1 VTPSFPCEPR
11 VKILDRYIITVLVHD
26 FAYAL
31 AVLLAIFSVINLT
44 EELRLADA
52 PTYGIPQALTYVV
65 LRLPAEAY
73 ALFPAS
79 AVLGTVLGLG
89 QLQRDHELVALQAAG
104 VSRGRLSLTVLMVA
118 ATLALTGAGL
128 GEMIAAP
135 LSQRAQSGRALAL
148 SGHRTLS
155 TPAGLWLRD
164 GSRFVN
170 VGQVQSDGSLS
181 DLNVFDLD
189 EERTLRRVTHA
200 RSASREGAQ
209 WTLEAVRD
217 SVFGDGTVTTRHADT
232 DTWDAPVDAG
242 RLRMLALRPEDFS
255 IAELH
260 RAIAWQ
266 RQQRQNPLQYEILF
280 WHRLGV
286 PLYTALM
293 VMLALPV
300 VLATGPRVQVG
311 AYIVRGALIGIGF
324 QMFQQTFTS
333 FGLVTALPPLVTV
346 LTPAAVALAAVAVL
360 YRWGTA

>member
-1 VTPSFPCEPR
+1 M
-11 VKILDRYIITVLVHD
+11 KIFDRYIITVLLHD

-31 AVLLAIFSVINLT
+31 GVLLAIFSVINLT
-44 EELRLADA
+44 EELRFADT
-52 PTYGIPQALTYVV
+52 PTYGIPQVLAYIV

-89 QLQRDHELVALQAAG
+89 QLQRDQELVALQAAG

-118 ATLALTGAGL
+118 AALALAGAGL

-181 DLNVFDLD
+181 DLYVFDLED
-189 EERTLRRVTHA
+189 GRTLRRVTHA
-200 RSASREGAQ
+200 RSASRHGAQ
-209 WTLEAVRD
+209 WTLEGVRD
-217 SVFGDGTVTTRHADT
+217 SVFGDGTVTTRRVDT
-232 DTWDAPVDAG
+232 DAWDAAVDAG
-242 RLRMLALRPEDFS
+242 RLRMLVLRPEDFS

-260 RAIAWQ
+260 RAISWQ
-266 RQQRQNPLQYEILF
+266 RQQRQNPLEYEILF
-280 WHRLGV
+280 WRRLGV

-324 QMFQQTFTS
+324 QMFQQMFTS
-333 FGLVTALPPLVTV
+333 FGLVAALPPLVTV
-346 LTPAAVALAAVAVL
+346 LTPAGVALVAVTVL
-360 YRWGTA
+360 YRWSAQ

>member
-1 VTPSFPCEPR
+1 
-11 VKILDRYIITVLVHD
+11 VKILDRYIITVLARD

-31 AVLLAIFSVINLT
+31 VVLLAIFSVINLT
-44 EELRLADA
+44 EELRFADT
-52 PTYGIPQALTYVV
+52 PTYGIPQALGYLV

-89 QLQRDHELVALQAAG
+89 QLQRDRELVALQAAG

-118 ATLALTGAGL
+118 AALALGGVGL

-148 SGHRTLS
+148 SDHRTLIS

-164 GSRFVN
+164 GSRFVK
-170 VGQVQSDGSLS
+170 VGQVQPDGSLS
-181 DLNVFDLD
+181 DLYVFDLD
-189 EERTLRRVTHA
+189 DGRTLRRVTHA
-200 RSASREGAQ
+200 RSASRHGAQ
-209 WTLEAVRD
+209 WTLEDVRD
-217 SVFGDGTVTTRHADT
+217 SVFGEGTVTTRRVDT
-232 DTWDAPVDAG
+232 EAWDAPVDAG
-242 RLRMLALRPEDFS
+242 RLRTLMLRPEDFS

-260 RAIAWQ
+260 RAISWR
-266 RQQRQNPLQYEILF
+266 RQQRENPIQYEILF
-280 WHRLGV
+280 WRRLGV

-300 VLATGPRVQVG
+300 VLATGSRVHVG

-324 QMFQQTFTS
+324 QMFQQMFTS
-333 FGLVTALPPLVTV
+333 FGLVAALPPLVTV
-346 LTPAAVALAAVAVL
+346 LTPAGLALAAMAVL
-360 YRWGTA
+360 YRSDAS